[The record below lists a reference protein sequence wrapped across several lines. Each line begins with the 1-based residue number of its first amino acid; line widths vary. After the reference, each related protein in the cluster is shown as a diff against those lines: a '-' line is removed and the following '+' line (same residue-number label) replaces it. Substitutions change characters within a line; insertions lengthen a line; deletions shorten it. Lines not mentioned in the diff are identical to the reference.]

1 MSDVDGSLP
10 LGPVGFVGLGVM
22 GEPMAR
28 NLIKG
33 GADLVVW
40 NRSPG
45 KARVLGD
52 LGATVADSVE
62 SLVEACPV
70 VVLMLADDRAV
81 DEVLHRGEPEFAG
94 LVAGRTLVTMSTL
107 PPAYSQQLAADV
119 ARHGGHYVEAPVS
132 GSRGPAEDGTLVAM
146 VAGDDDT
153 VEAVTP
159 ILALMC
165 STVVPCG
172 AVPRALTT
180 KLAVNIH
187 LITLV
192 TGLAEAFHFAREQ
205 GLDLGVLADV
215 LARGPMSSAVSR
227 TKADKLVLDDMR
239 PQAQVKDVS
248 YNCRVIAAA
257 ARDAG
262 IAAPL
267 IDACEQ
273 LFAQTQRL
281 GHDTEDMIG
290 VIHALRTR

>member
-1 MSDVDGSLP
+1 
-10 LGPVGFVGLGVM
+10 
-22 GEPMAR
+22 
-28 NLIKG
+28 
-33 GADLVVW
+33 
-40 NRSPG
+40 
-45 KARVLGD
+45 GD